1 MEDAVVK
8 GLAEKKFGADGA
20 AKADL
25 GDLLDVIIREL
36 GMPRTL
42 KDVGVGRDKFDGLAV
57 NSLKDIWIKTNAQPI
72 TEKEQV
78 LEILEMVAG

>member
-1 MEDAVVK
+1 VTEELV
-8 GLAEKKFGADGA
+8 EKKFGADGA
-20 AKADL
+20 SKADL
-25 GDLLDVIIREL
+25 GDLLDIIIREL

-42 KDVGVGRDKFDGLAV
+42 KEVGVGRDKFDALAK
-57 NSLKDIWIKTNAQPI
+57 NSLEDIWIKTNAKPI